1 MQTERPEFYSKGTD
15 CTGLVDKSKRDLV
28 IDANVIGS
36 FEIVKDVF
44 VNSARTSSRQ
54 KNSREEIPVVQ
65 NSNDEDNEEDGAG
78 EVQVQ

>member
-1 MQTERPEFYSKGTD
+1 MIE
-15 CTGLVDKSKRDLV
+15 
-28 IDANVIGS
+28 ANVIGS